1 MKRSVLARF
10 VKLVQLIKSNPFS
23 SLSDLASNLEVS
35 ERTIKRDI
43 DLLRT
48 DYDAPLEYDYSE
60 KGYHLTK
67 SWDFNLPNLT
77 EGEVL
82 ALLIA
87 TSILHQFKGTPLESA
102 LTSLETKIQNCFDQN
117 ISFTSQD
124 FEMFLT
130 ANSSPIQTKVDIKE
144 SFEKVFQGIT
154 QQKSIQ
160 IDYVSFDSGKETNRI
175 VDPYHIFFHLGI
187 WYFCGYCHT
196 RSEIRDFALDRIKS
210 CQLLVKIFVKPKE
223 FDPKKY
229 FNQAFRMIKGSSQT
243 IQIKFDAYQSRWIR
257 ERIWHPSQKIK
268 ELPGGELLLGME
280 GNPTEIKQWV
290 MGYGQHAEILQPKG
304 LREEVRKEFQ
314 EMIKNMKNNT
324 SRDTDWHSCVIG

>member
-10 VKLVQLIKSNPFS
+10 VRLVQLIKTNPFS
-23 SLSDLASNLEVS
+23 TLSFLASQLEVS

-48 DYDAPLEYDYSE
+48 DYDAPLEYDYLE

-87 TSILHQFKGTPLESA
+87 TSILHQFKGTPLESS
-102 LTSLETKIQNCFDQN
+102 LTSLETKIQTCFDQD

-130 ANSSPIQTKVDIKE
+130 ANASSIQPKVDIKE

-154 QQKSIQ
+154 KQKSIR
-160 IDYVSFDSGKETNRI
+160 IDYLSFDSGKETNRT

-210 CQLLVKIFVKPKE
+210 CRLLTTGFVKPKE
-223 FDPKKY
+223 FDPKEY
-229 FNQAFRMIKGSSQT
+229 FKQAFRMIKGMSQT
-243 IQIKFDAYQSRWIR
+243 IQIRFDAYQSRWIR

-268 ELPGGELLLGME
+268 ELPGGELLLEME
-280 GNPTEIKQWV
+280 GNPTEIKRWV
-290 MGYGQHAEILQPKG
+290 LGYGKHAEILRPIS
-304 LREEVRKEFQ
+304 LREEVRKELQ
-314 EMIKNMKNNT
+314 EMIKKYEK
-324 SRDTDWHSCVIG
+324 